1 MLSADGE
8 LLHDDELG
16 ADDEA
21 DGDDGS
27 RSYLRA
33 EPHPRN
39 RLNALSGNEWLYFT
53 KTVLRTSYPAHV
65 GQDLR
70 RRHGA
75 NKPPLLMRHLLE
87 FFTAPGGTVL
97 DPFAGVGGT
106 LLGASI
112 CEPAPRVATGIEINP
127 EWISVY
133 RSVCERE
140 ALPEQEMIEGD
151 CRAVL
156 DRFAAEGRVFDCI
169 ATDPPY
175 SIALDKTM
183 CDGRYDVQAR
193 RTDFDS
199 FGDSGDDLR
208 NLRSFDAFFEAM
220 GGVAERLLPVL
231 RPGGYCAVIIRDSYQ
246 QGRYVFATAELA
258 QRFERAG
265 FVLKGVKVWYG
276 TGSRVRPYG
285 YPSGYVPN
293 IVHQNILILQRPR
306 DSRFGATAR

>member
-1 MLSADGE
+1 MLSGDAF
-8 LLHDDELG
+8 DDS
-16 ADDEA
+16 DPQ

-27 RSYLRA
+27 RGYARA
-33 EPHPRN
+33 EPHERN
-39 RLNALSGNEWLYFT
+39 ALNALAGNEWMYFT
-53 KTVLRTSYPAHV
+53 KTVLRTSYPAHLS
-65 GQDLR
+65 QDLR

-75 NKPPLLMRHLLE
+75 NKPPYLMRHLVE
-87 FFTAPGGTVL
+87 FFTRPGGTVL

-112 CEPAPRVATGIEINP
+112 SEPAPRLATGIEINP
-127 EWISVY
+127 EWIDVY
-133 RSVCERE
+133 REVCVQEE
-140 ALPEQEMIEGD
+140 IPQHEMIEGD

-183 CDGRYDVQAR
+183 CDGRYDFRAR

-208 NLRSFDAFFEAM
+208 NLQSFDAFFEAM
-220 GGVAERLLPVL
+220 HDVALRLLPVL
-231 RPGGYCAVIIRDSYQ
+231 RRGGYCALIIRDSYQ
-246 QGRYVFATAELA
+246 EGRYVFATAEIA
-258 QRFERAG
+258 RRFEAAG

-276 TGSRVRPYG
+276 TGARVRPYG
-285 YPSGYVPN
+285 YPSAYVPN
-293 IVHQNILILQRPR
+293 IVHQNILVLQRPR
-306 DSRFGATAR
+306 

>member
-1 MLSADGE
+1 MLPAMLSFDGE
-8 LLHDDELG
+8 AESLDLDLDL
-16 ADDEA
+16 DEA

-27 RSYLRA
+27 RDYARG
-33 EPHPRN
+33 EVHPRN

-75 NKPPLLMRHLLE
+75 NKPPYLMRHLIE
-87 FFTAPGGTVL
+87 FFTPPGGTVL

-112 CEPAPRVATGIEINP
+112 AQPAPRAATGIEINP

-133 RSVCERE
+133 RSVCARE
-140 ALPEQEMIEGD
+140 ELDEQEVVEGD
-151 CRAVL
+151 CRLVL
-156 DRFAAEGRVFDCI
+156 DRFAEEGRLFDCI

-193 RTDFDS
+193 RTDFDRFS
-199 FGDSGDDLR
+199 ENGADLR
-208 NLRSFDAFFEAM
+208 NLESFADFFAAM
-220 GGVAERLLPVL
+220 EDVAAKLLRVL

-246 QGRYVFATAELA
+246 RGRYVFATAELA
-258 QRFERAG
+258 AGFERAG

-285 YPSGYVPN
+285 YPFGYVPN

-306 DSRFGATAR
+306 

>member
-1 MLSADGE
+1 MLPAMLSLDGDA
-8 LLHDDELG
+8 LDDELPD
-16 ADDEA
+16 AEDEA

-27 RSYLRA
+27 RDYVRGA
-33 EPHPRN
+33 VHPRN

-53 KTVLRTSYPAHV
+53 KTVLRTSYPAHLA
-65 GQDLR
+65 QDLR

-75 NKPPLLMRHLLE
+75 NKPPYLMRHLIE
-87 FFTAPGGTVL
+87 FFTPPGGTVL

-140 ALPEQEMIEGD
+140 GLPEQEVVLGD
-151 CRAVL
+151 CRSVL
-156 DRFAAEGRVFDCI
+156 AGFAAEGRVFDCI

-193 RTDFDS
+193 RTDFDRFS
-199 FGDSGDDLR
+199 ESGDDLR
-208 NLRSFDAFFEAM
+208 NLDSFAAFFDAMEGIAS
-220 GGVAERLLPVL
+220 LLLQVL
-231 RPGGYCAVIIRDSYQ
+231 RPGGYSAVIIRDSYQ

-285 YPSGYVPN
+285 YPFGYVPN
-293 IVHQNILILQRPR
+293 IVHQNILVLQRPR
-306 DSRFGATAR
+306 

>member
-1 MLSADGE
+1 MLSVDAD
-8 LLHDDELG
+8 H
-16 ADDEA
+16 DEA
-21 DGDDGS
+21 DGDDGG
-27 RSYLRA
+27 RDYLRA
-33 EPHPRN
+33 EPHARN
-39 RLNALSGNEWLYFT
+39 QLNALSGNEWLYFT
-53 KTVLRTSYPAHV
+53 KTVLRTSYRAHV

-75 NKPPLLMRHLLE
+75 NKPPLLMRHLVE
-87 FFTAPGGTVL
+87 FFTKPGGTVL

-112 CEPAPRVATGIEINP
+112 SEPGPRLATGIEINP

-133 RSVCERE
+133 RDVCSRE

-151 CRAVL
+151 CRSVL
-156 DRFAAEGRVFDCI
+156 DRFAAEGRLFDCI

-183 CDGRYDVQAR
+183 CDGRYDVQSR

-208 NLRSFDAFFEAM
+208 NLQSFDAFFDAM
-220 GGVAERLLPVL
+220 GDVATKLLPVL

-246 QGRYVFATAELA
+246 AGRYVFATAELA

-265 FVLKGVKVWYG
+265 FVLKGVKIWYG
-276 TGSRVRPYG
+276 TGARVRPYG
-285 YPSGYVPN
+285 YPAGYVPN

-306 DSRFGATAR
+306 AR

>member
-1 MLSADGE
+1 MLSIDGE
-8 LLHDDELG
+8 PLEESDD
-16 ADDEA
+16 ADEA

-27 RSYLRA
+27 RDYVRG
-33 EPHPRN
+33 EVHRRN
-39 RLNALSGNEWLYFT
+39 ALNALSGNEWLYFT

-75 NKPPLLMRHLLE
+75 NKPPFLMRHLVE
-87 FFTAPGGTVL
+87 FFTKPGGTVL

-112 CEPAPRVATGIEINP
+112 ATPSPRVATGIEINP

-133 RSVCERE
+133 RAVCERE
-140 ALPEQEMIEGD
+140 DIAQQEVVQGD
-151 CRAVL
+151 CRDVL
-156 DRFAAEGRVFDCI
+156 DRFAAEGRLFDCI

-193 RTDFDS
+193 RTDFDRFS
-199 FGDSGDDLR
+199 EDGGDLR
-208 NLRSFDAFFEAM
+208 NLGSFEAFFDAMADV
-220 GGVAERLLPVL
+220 GARLLRVV

-246 QGRYVFATAELA
+246 QGRYVFATAEVA

-276 TGSRVRPYG
+276 TGARVRPYG
-285 YPSGYVPN
+285 YPFGYVPN
-293 IVHQNILILQRPR
+293 IVHQNILVLQRPR
-306 DSRFGATAR
+306 

>member
-1 MLSADGE
+1 MLSIDGE
-8 LLHDDELG
+8 LLDDDEPS
-16 ADDEA
+16 

-27 RSYLRA
+27 RDYVRG
-33 EPHPRN
+33 EIHPRN

-53 KTVLRTSYPAHV
+53 KTVLRTSYPAHA

-75 NKPPLLMRHLLE
+75 NKPPLLMRHLIE
-87 FFTAPGGTVL
+87 FFTAPGGSVL

-106 LLGASI
+106 LLGASM
-112 CEPAPRVATGIEINP
+112 CAPAPRIATGIEINP

-140 ALPEQEMIEGD
+140 GIGVQEVVEGD
-151 CRAVL
+151 CRLVL

-183 CDGRYDVQAR
+183 CDGRYDVQSR
-193 RTDFDS
+193 RTDFDRFS
-199 FGDSGDDLR
+199 EDGGDLR
-208 NLRSFDAFFEAM
+208 NLASFSDFFTAM
-220 GGVAERLLPVL
+220 EDVAAKLLLVL

-258 QRFERAG
+258 SRFERAG

-276 TGSRVRPYG
+276 TGARVRPYG
-285 YPSGYVPN
+285 YPSSFVPN
-293 IVHQNILILQRPR
+293 IVHQNILILQKPTK
-306 DSRFGATAR
+306 ATSAT

>member
-1 MLSADGE
+1 MRVIADGPLPE
-8 LLHDDELG
+8 
-16 ADDEA
+16 DDEA
-21 DGDDGS
+21 DGDDGG
-27 RSYLRA
+27 RDYVRG
-33 EPHPRN
+33 EVHPRN
-39 RLNALSGNEWLYFT
+39 RLNALGGNEWLYFT
-53 KTVLRTSYPAHV
+53 KTVLRTSYKAHL

-87 FFTAPGGTVL
+87 FFTQPGGTVL

-112 CEPAPRVATGIEINP
+112 CEPSPRVATGIEINP

-140 ALPEQEMIEGD
+140 NVPEQELIEGD

-156 DRFAAEGRVFDCI
+156 DQFAAKGRVFDCI

-183 CDGRYDVQAR
+183 CDGKYDVQAR

-199 FGDSGDDLR
+199 FGASDDDLR
-208 NLRSFDAFFEAM
+208 NLASFDLFFDAM
-220 GGVAERLLPVL
+220 ADIATKLLPVL

-246 QGRYVFATAELA
+246 RGRYVFATAELA
-258 QRFERAG
+258 RRFEDAG

-293 IVHQNILILQRPR
+293 IVHQNILVLQRPR
-306 DSRFGATAR
+306 

>member
-1 MLSADGE
+1 MLSIDGDPLDDDLLAADE
-8 LLHDDELG
+8 P
-16 ADDEA
+16 
-21 DGDDGS
+21 DGDDGG
-27 RSYLRA
+27 RDYARGA
-33 EPHPRN
+33 VHPRN

-75 NKPPLLMRHLLE
+75 NKPPYLMRHLIE
-87 FFTAPGGTVL
+87 FLAPPGGSVL

-127 EWISVY
+127 EWIAVY
-133 RSVCERE
+133 REVCARE
-140 ALPEQEMIEGD
+140 GLAEQETIEGD
-151 CRAVL
+151 CRSVL
-156 DRFAAEGRVFDCI
+156 ERFAAEGREFDCI

-183 CDGRYDVQAR
+183 CDGRYDVQSR
-193 RTDFDS
+193 RTDFDRFS
-199 FGDSGDDLR
+199 ESGGDLR
-208 NLRSFDAFFEAM
+208 NLDSFAAFFDAMQA
-220 GGVAERLLPVL
+220 VALALLPVL

-258 QRFERAG
+258 QRFEAAG

-285 YPSGYVPN
+285 YPAAYVPN

-306 DSRFGATAR
+306 

>member
-1 MLSADGE
+1 MLSADGNPLE
-8 LLHDDELG
+8 RDIEPE
-16 ADDEA
+16 DEA

-27 RSYLRA
+27 RAYLRND
-33 EPHPRN
+33 PHARN
-39 RLNALSGNEWLYFT
+39 TLNALSGNEWLYFT

-75 NKPPLLMRHLLE
+75 NKPPYLMRHLVE
-87 FFTAPGGTVL
+87 FLTKPGGTVL

-112 CEPAPRVATGIEINP
+112 SNPAARVATGIEINP

-133 RSVCERE
+133 REVCARE
-140 ALPEQEMIEGD
+140 GIAEQEMIEGD

-156 DRFAAEGRVFDCI
+156 DRFAAEGREFDCI

-183 CDGRYDVQAR
+183 CDGKYDISAR

-208 NLRSFDAFFEAM
+208 NLQSFDAFFDAM
-220 GGVAERLLPVL
+220 GDVAARLLPVL
-231 RPGGYCAVIIRDSYQ
+231 RRGGYCAVIIRDSYQ

-285 YPSGYVPN
+285 YPSSYVPN
-293 IVHQNILILQRPR
+293 IVHQNILILRRPL
-306 DSRFGATAR
+306 G

>member
-1 MLSADGE
+1 MPRVDAE
-8 LLHDDELG
+8 LLHDDSDPG
-16 ADDEA
+16 DDDL
-21 DGDDGS
+21 DGDDGG
-27 RSYLRA
+27 RGYARA
-33 EPHPRN
+33 APHPRN
-39 RLNALSGNEWLYFT
+39 RLNALGGNEWLYFT
-53 KTVLRTSYPAHV
+53 KTVLRTSYPAHL

-75 NKPPLLMRHLLE
+75 NKPPYLMRHLIE
-87 FFTAPGGTVL
+87 FFTRPGGTVL

-112 CEPAPRVATGIEINP
+112 AQPSPRVATGIEINP
-127 EWISVY
+127 EWVTVY
-133 RSVCERE
+133 RSVCARE
-140 ALPEQEMIEGD
+140 GIAEQEVVQGD

-156 DRFAAEGRVFDCI
+156 AEMAAQGRVFDCI

-193 RTDFDS
+193 RTDFDRFS
-199 FGDSGDDLR
+199 ADGADLR
-208 NLRSFDAFFEAM
+208 NLGSFDDFFVAM
-220 GGVAERLLPVL
+220 EDVAGKLLPVL

-258 QRFERAG
+258 RRFEAAG

-285 YPSGYVPN
+285 YPFGYVPN
-293 IVHQNILILQRPR
+293 IVHQNILVLQRPR
-306 DSRFGATAR
+306 